1 MSAKPRIKM
10 RAGSHLGEVLTFPS
24 APLQDV
30 VKLIAQ
36 LEQLAIEG
44 HIDGIAVAFTHRDGT
59 ANNLYVKGTNRW
71 SLLGA
76 VARLGTR
83 IEDDAEAV

>member
-24 APLQDV
+24 VPLQNV

-36 LEQLAIEG
+36 LEQLAVEG

-59 ANNLYVKGTNRW
+59 ADNFYVKGTNRW
-71 SLLGA
+71 TLLGA
-76 VARLGTR
+76 VQRMSTR
-83 IEDDAEAV
+83 IENDAEAV